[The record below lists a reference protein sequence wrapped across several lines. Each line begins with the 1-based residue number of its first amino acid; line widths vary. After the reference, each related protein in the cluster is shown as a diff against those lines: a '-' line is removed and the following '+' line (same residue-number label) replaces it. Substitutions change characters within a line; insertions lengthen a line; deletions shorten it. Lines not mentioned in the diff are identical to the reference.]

1 MERNLY
7 RNILE
12 FVSMSHGTR
21 SIQVWLERNRTAV
34 FSHIIIDHVKPSI
47 LPMQLLC
54 LILPT
59 FLLSSELHC
68 CEMVEFLNRCCGL
81 QIAQGLD
88 KHRSDHSLLIYNV
101 YQKAEHPNSP
111 ITRPAFES
119 GTTCTFFFSI
129 QKSPLRNFLL
139 SYSFQ

>member
-7 RNILE
+7 RSILE

-21 SIQVWLERNRTAV
+21 SIQVWLESNPTAV
-34 FSHIIIDHVKPSI
+34 FSHEVDRIKPTQY
-47 LPMQLLC
+47 LTRAVTMFNPVDL
-54 LILPT
+54 
-59 FLLSSELHC
+59 FVFSELRC
-68 CEMVEFLNRCCGL
+68 CVMVKLLNRCCGF

-119 GTTCTFFFSI
+119 GTTCTFKPI
-129 QKSPLRNFLL
+129 QKSPIISLLL
-139 SYSFQ
+139 SCSFW